1 MKREPWLLMGTI
13 VGATVGI
20 VIAPVRFGSYSP
32 NLFADYFYVWS
43 ALAGLMVGLVIE
55 ISIRIFRK

>member
-1 MKREPWLLMGTI
+1 MGTI